1 MPLPGRKIEPC
12 CWRKGGE
19 AGSRGR
25 GQQWGL
31 PWSLM
36 GTGFGR
42 GHLMDRSLNFPEVP
56 GVCVNYLQGRRK
68 DVRLLCGASGIEE
81 PEALT
86 GAG

>member
-1 MPLPGRKIEPC
+1 
-12 CWRKGGE
+12 
-19 AGSRGR
+19 
-25 GQQWGL
+25 
-31 PWSLM
+31 M
-36 GTGFGR
+36 GTSFGR

-56 GVCVNYLQGRRK
+56 GVCVNYLQRRRK